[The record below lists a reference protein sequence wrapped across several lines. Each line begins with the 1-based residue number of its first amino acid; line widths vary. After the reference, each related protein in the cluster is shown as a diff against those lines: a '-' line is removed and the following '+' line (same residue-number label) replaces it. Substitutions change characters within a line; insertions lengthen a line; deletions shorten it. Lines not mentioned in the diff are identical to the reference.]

1 MTMEAIPA
9 QARGGQAD
17 RLPAVALEG
26 GRRRRGRSG
35 RLPRRRPHPPADS
48 GDVAAD
54 LRDWLHDSFEWLGDP
69 ATTALVRGLAAA
81 AADSATDAERLYER
95 FTGPNRLPH
104 RVRP

>member
-1 MTMEAIPA
+1 MEAIPA

-35 RLPRRRPHPPADS
+35 RLPVADPHPPADS

-54 LRDWLHDSFEWLGDP
+54 LRDSFEWLGDP

>member
-1 MTMEAIPA
+1 VGKQTVYRRWPLKA
-9 QARGGQAD
+9 
-17 RLPAVALEG
+17 AVAAEAALAG
-26 GRRRRGRSG
+26 Y
-35 RLPRRRPHPPADS
+35 LVADPHPPADS
-48 GDVAAD
+48 GGVAAD
-54 LRDWLHDSFEWLGDP
+54 LRDSFEWLGDP